1 MGLSVTALGIYGLSV
16 GKEVSNL
23 VSLGMPTMLLITGIA
38 VLLVSALG
46 LYAAAQESP
55 TLLKT
60 VLSTTAP
67 IL

>member
-23 VSLGMPTMLLITGIA
+23 ISLGMPTMLLITGVA

-46 LYAAAQESP
+46 LYAASQESP
-55 TLLKT
+55 PMLKA
-60 VLSTTAP
+60 VQHLD
-67 IL
+67 LVRL